1 MIVAKESIF
10 LCECRLNVENEFVN
24 EYNGLFLFLF
34 FFILAQGNSTPGDS
48 RAVSSVKIVGLL

>member
-34 FFILAQGNSTPGDS
+34 FILAQGNSTPEDS
-48 RAVSSVKIVGLL
+48 RAVSSVKRVGLL